1 VKQEGSGLIAV
12 DTWATA
18 AWAVL
23 CVLAAVLTG
32 VLNLVVAITSLVL
45 FLVGIVAF
53 LWSFWLAVQRS
64 REDLMGIGGLYFLA
78 DSAPRPVQVRLM
90 GLFGLQCVVSLGV
103 AIAHPFT
110 ALAFATLVPLFGLGM
125 AGLWGARHG
134 TFPPRPDGA
143 A

>member
-1 VKQEGSGLIAV
+1 MEGERLIRL
-12 DTWATA
+12 DLWATG

-23 CVLAAVLTG
+23 CLAAAVFTG
-32 VLNLVVAITSLVL
+32 VLNLVVAIVSLVL
-45 FLVGIVAF
+45 FAIGIVVF

-64 REDLMGIGGLYFLA
+64 REDVMGIGGLYFLA
-78 DSAPRPVQVRLM
+78 GSAPRDVQVRLM
-90 GLFGLQCVVSLGV
+90 GAFGVQVVVSFGV

-110 ALAFATLVPLFGLGM
+110 ALAFATLVPLFGLGV

-134 TFPPRPDGA
+134 TFPPRPDDA